1 MADDLV
7 LANDRDIRLVIAH
20 WEDFYEP
27 VVLDGIT
34 WEIERRGVPSKLE
47 FTIVM
52 DDILQFCEGNSVRLY
67 YKGIGI
73 FYGYIF
79 QKKRDKENHIKIVAY
94 DQLRY
99 FKNKDTYVF
108 KNHTASEI
116 IKMLSDD
123 FKLKYKAIEDTKYK
137 ISRIEENKTLFD
149 MVLTALEDTLK
160 EKKEMYVLYDDFGR
174 LVLKNVASM
183 KLDIIMNNDIIEDF
197 DYNSSIDSDTYTQ
210 VKLLKEDENT
220 GQRIST
226 TLKDSIHIRSWGVL
240 QFFDTVDSNMTKAEM
255 DKKAEMLLKLY
266 NKKTKSLSLKNVL
279 GDIRVRAG
287 CLVPVFLDLGDIKLQ
302 NYMLVE
308 KVKHTFENN
317 SHFMD
322 LTLVDGDEFASYSS
336 SSYNSGNDTNKDEK
350 KNGSAQS
357 TTSKE
362 DNDMINKLNKVFK
375 NKLSNTGNIFV
386 KYSNAYKVNAA
397 LVAAISIHETGNGSS
412 SLCKNKNNFFGMKG
426 MSFGSVDE
434 GIKRGISNLSR
445 NYIRIGRKTLE
456 SIRDK
461 YAPLYDSPL
470 NKDWVPGV
478 GKFYKQI
485 TGSAYSSN
493 SAGTGV
499 GSNEEAEKNLKDTT
513 YQVQNNSNDNTSTN
527 NNKVNKVIQEAKNQ
541 LGKPYARGGN
551 GPKSFDCSG
560 LMVWAFKRGAGI
572 NLPRVSADQSKD
584 SRGKLLC
591 NINDVKA
598 GDLVFFAYNQ
608 GKGNVHHVGLCIGN
622 DQFIH
627 SPKTGDVVKI
637 SSLSGRQ
644 NKNHDFARARR
655 FF

>member
-1 MADDLV
+1 MSDDLV

-34 WEIERRGVPSKLE
+34 WEIERRGTPSKLE

-52 DDILQFCEGNSVRLY
+52 DDILEFCEGNSVRLY
-67 YKGIGI
+67 YKGVGI

-99 FKNKDTYVF
+99 FKNKDTYVYSN
-108 KNHTASEI
+108 KTASELV
-116 IKMLSDD
+116 KMLAKD
-123 FKLKYKAIEDTKYK
+123 FKLKYNVIEDTKYK
-137 ISRIEENKTLFD
+137 ISRVEENKTLFD
-149 MVLTALEDTLK
+149 MVLTALDDTLR

-174 LVLKNVASM
+174 ITLKNVASM
-183 KLDIIMNNDIIEDF
+183 KLDTVMNNDVIEDF
-197 DYNSSIDSDTYTQ
+197 DYNSSIDSDTYTKI
-210 VKLLKEDENT
+210 KLVRDNEESGKRDVYIA
-220 GQRIST
+220 Q
-226 TLKDSIHIRSWGVL
+226 DSAHMRSWGIL
-240 QFFDTVDSNMTKAEM
+240 QMFDTVDKNMSEAEIKQKC
-255 DKKAEMLLKLY
+255 DILLKLY
-266 NKKTKSLSLKNVL
+266 NKKTKSLSLKNAL

-287 CLVPVFLDLGDIKLQ
+287 CLVPVFLNLGDIELQ

-336 SSYNSGNDTNKDEK
+336 SSYSSGNTNNKDEK
-350 KNGSAQS
+350 KNGPAQS

-375 NKLSNTGNIFV
+375 NKLSNTGSIFV

-397 LVAAISIHETGNGSS
+397 LMAAISIHETGNGSS

-445 NYIRIGRKTLE
+445 NYIHTGRKTLE

-485 TGSAYSSN
+485 TGSTYSSN
-493 SAGTGV
+493 NAGTGV
-499 GSNEEAEKNLKDTT
+499 GSNEEAEKNLKDVT
-513 YQVQNNSNDNTSTN
+513 YQIQGNNQSSSKNNNSKADKLISVAKSKLGCNYVYGAEGPNT
-527 NNKVNKVIQEAKNQ
+527 
-541 LGKPYARGGN
+541 
-551 GPKSFDCSG
+551 FDCSG
-560 LMVWAFKRGAGI
+560 FTQWCYKQIGI
-572 NLPRVSADQSKD
+572 SIPRTVATQSKAGSAVD
-584 SRGKLLC
+584 LK
-591 NINDVKA
+591 DKTKWKA
-598 GDLVFFAYNQ
+598 GDLLCRVGGGSSN
-608 GKGNVHHVGLCIGN
+608 HVMMYIGN
-622 DQFIH
+622 GQMIH
-627 SPKTGDVVKI
+627 SPQTGDVVKI
-637 SSLSGRQ
+637 QSVDSYRKG
-644 NKNHDFARARR
+644 KAYTHVRR
-655 FF
+655 FI

>member
-27 VVLDGIT
+27 VVLDNIT
-34 WEIERRGVPSKLE
+34 WEIERRGSPSKLE

-99 FKNKDTYVF
+99 FKNKDTYVYSN
-108 KNHTASEI
+108 KTASELV
-116 IKMLSDD
+116 KMLAKD
-123 FKLKYKAIEDTKYK
+123 FNLKYNVIEDTKYK
-137 ISRIEENKTLFD
+137 ISRVEENKTLFD
-149 MVLTALEDTLK
+149 MILTALDDTLR

-174 LVLKNVASM
+174 LTLKNVASM
-183 KLDIIMNNDIIEDF
+183 KLDTVMNNDVIEDF
-197 DYNSSIDSDTYTQ
+197 DYNSSIDSDTYTKI
-210 VKLLKEDENT
+210 KLVRDNEETSKRDVYIA
-220 GQRIST
+220 Q
-226 TLKDSIHIRSWGVL
+226 DSAHMRSWGIL
-240 QFFDTVDSNMTKAEM
+240 QMFETVDKNMSEAEIKQKC
-255 DKKAEMLLKLY
+255 DILLKLY

-287 CLVPVFLDLGDIKLQ
+287 CLVPVFLDLGDIELQ

-336 SSYNSGNDTNKDEK
+336 SSYSSGNTNNKDEK
-350 KNGSAQS
+350 KNGPAQS

-375 NKLSNTGNIFV
+375 NKLSNTGSIFV

-397 LVAAISIHETGNGSS
+397 LMAAISIHETGNGSS

-445 NYIRIGRKTLE
+445 NYIHTGRKTLE

-485 TGSAYSSN
+485 TGNAYSSN

-513 YQVQNNSNDNTSTN
+513 YQVQNNNNANTSTN
-527 NNKVNKVIQEAKNQ
+527 NNSKADKLISVAKSK
-541 LGKPYARGGN
+541 LGCNYVYGAT
-551 GPKSFDCSG
+551 GPNTFDCSG
-560 LMVWAFKRGAGI
+560 FTQWCYKQIGI
-572 NLPRVSADQSKD
+572 KIPRTASAQSKA
-584 SRGKLLC
+584 GKAVDLK
-591 NINDVKA
+591 DRSKWKA
-598 GDLVFFAYNQ
+598 GDLLCRIGGGSSN
-608 GKGNVHHVGLCIGN
+608 HVVMYIGN
-622 DQFIH
+622 NQIIH
-627 SPKTGDVVKI
+627 SPQTGDVVKI
-637 SSLSGRQ
+637 ESVNSYRKG
-644 NKNHDFARARR
+644 KAYTHVRR
-655 FF
+655 FI

>member
-1 MADDLV
+1 MVDELV
-7 LANDRDIRLVIAH
+7 LANDRDVRLVIAH

-27 VVLDGIT
+27 AVIDGIT
-34 WEIERRGVPSKLE
+34 WEIERRGTPSKLE

-52 DDILQFCEGNSVRLY
+52 DDILEFCEGNSVRLY

-99 FKNKDTYVF
+99 FKNKDTYVYSN
-108 KNHTASEI
+108 KTASELV
-116 IKMLSDD
+116 KMLAKD
-123 FKLKYKAIEDTKYK
+123 FNLKYNVIEDTKYK
-137 ISRIEENKTLFD
+137 ISRVEENKTLFD
-149 MVLTALEDTLK
+149 MVLTALDDTLR

-174 LVLKNVASM
+174 ITLKNVASM
-183 KLDIIMNNDIIEDF
+183 KLDTVMNNDVIEDF
-197 DYNSSIDSDTYTQ
+197 DYNSSIDSDTYTKI
-210 VKLLKEDENT
+210 KLVRDNEET
-220 GQRIST
+220 GKRDVYIAQDST
-226 TLKDSIHIRSWGVL
+226 HMRSWGIL
-240 QFFDTVDSNMTKAEM
+240 QMFDTVDKNMSEAEIKQKC
-255 DKKAEMLLKLY
+255 DILLKLY

-287 CLVPVFLDLGDIKLQ
+287 CLVPVFLNLGDIKLQ

-336 SSYNSGNDTNKDEK
+336 SSYSSGNSNNKDEK
-350 KNGSAQS
+350 KNGPAQS
-357 TTSKE
+357 TTNKE
-362 DNDMINKLNKVFK
+362 DSDMINKLNKVFK
-375 NKLSNTGNIFV
+375 GKLSNTGSIFV

-397 LVAAISIHETGNGSS
+397 LMAAISIHETGNGSS

-426 MSFGSVDE
+426 MSFSSVDE

-445 NYIRIGRKTLE
+445 NYIHTGRKTLE

-499 GSNEEAEKNLKDTT
+499 GSNEEAEKNLKDIT
-513 YQVQNNSNDNTSTN
+513 YQVQGNNQNSNANNSKADKLISIAKSKLGCKYVWGAEGPNT
-527 NNKVNKVIQEAKNQ
+527 
-541 LGKPYARGGN
+541 
-551 GPKSFDCSG
+551 FDCSG
-560 LMVWAFKRGAGI
+560 FTQWCYKQVGI
-572 NLPRVSADQSKD
+572 KIPRTVATQSKA
-584 SRGKLLC
+584 GKAVDLK
-591 NINDVKA
+591 DRSKWKA
-598 GDLVFFAYNQ
+598 GDLLCRV
-608 GKGNVHHVGLCIGN
+608 GGGNSNHVMMYIGN
-622 DQFIH
+622 GKMIH
-627 SPKTGDVVKI
+627 SPQTGDVVKI
-637 SSLSGRQ
+637 QSVDSYRKG
-644 NKNHDFARARR
+644 KAYTHVRR
-655 FF
+655 FI

>member
-1 MADDLV
+1 MSDDLV

-27 VVLDGIT
+27 AVIDGIT
-34 WEIERRGVPSKLE
+34 WEIERRGSPSKLE
-47 FTIVM
+47 FTIAM
-52 DDILQFCEGNSVRLY
+52 DDILEFCEGNSVRIY

-99 FKNKDTYVF
+99 FKNKDTYVYSN
-108 KNHTASEI
+108 KTASELV
-116 IKMLSDD
+116 KMLAKD
-123 FKLKYKAIEDTKYK
+123 FNLKYNVIEDTKYK
-137 ISRIEENKTLFD
+137 ISRVEENKTLFD
-149 MVLTALEDTLK
+149 MVLTALDDTLR

-174 LVLKNVASM
+174 ITLKNVASM
-183 KLDIIMNNDIIEDF
+183 KLDTVMNNDVIEDF
-197 DYNSSIDSDTYTQ
+197 DYNSSIDSDTYTKI
-210 VKLLKEDENT
+210 KLVRDNEET
-220 GQRIST
+220 GKRDVYIAQDST
-226 TLKDSIHIRSWGVL
+226 HMRSWGIL
-240 QFFDTVDSNMTKAEM
+240 QMFDTVDKNMSEAEIKQKC
-255 DKKAEMLLKLY
+255 DILLKLY

-287 CLVPVFLDLGDIKLQ
+287 CLVPVFLNLGDIKLQ

-336 SSYNSGNDTNKDEK
+336 SSYSSGNSNNKDEK
-350 KNGSAQS
+350 KNGPAQS
-357 TTSKE
+357 TTNKE
-362 DNDMINKLNKVFK
+362 DSDMINKLNKVFK
-375 NKLSNTGNIFV
+375 GKLSNTGSIFV

-397 LVAAISIHETGNGSS
+397 LMAAISIHETGNGSS

-426 MSFGSVDE
+426 MSFSSVDE

-445 NYIRIGRKTLE
+445 NYIHTGRKTLE

-499 GSNEEAEKNLKDTT
+499 GSNEEAEKNLKDIT
-513 YQVQNNSNDNTSTN
+513 YQVQGNNQNSNANNSKADKLISIAKSKLGCKYVWGAEGPNT
-527 NNKVNKVIQEAKNQ
+527 
-541 LGKPYARGGN
+541 
-551 GPKSFDCSG
+551 FDCSG
-560 LMVWAFKRGAGI
+560 FTQWCYKQVGI
-572 NLPRVSADQSKD
+572 KIPRTVATQSKA
-584 SRGKLLC
+584 GKAVDLK
-591 NINDVKA
+591 DRSKWKA
-598 GDLVFFAYNQ
+598 GDLLCRVGGGSSN
-608 GKGNVHHVGLCIGN
+608 HVMMYIGN
-622 DQFIH
+622 GQMIH
-627 SPKTGDVVKI
+627 SPQTGDVVKI
-637 SSLSGRQ
+637 QSVDSYRKG
-644 NKNHDFARARR
+644 KAYTHVRR
-655 FF
+655 FI

>member
-1 MADDLV
+1 MSDDLV

-27 VVLDGIT
+27 AVIDGIT
-34 WEIERRGVPSKLE
+34 WEIERRGAPSKLE

-52 DDILQFCEGNSVRLY
+52 DDILEFCEGNSVRLY
-67 YKGIGI
+67 YKGVGI

-99 FKNKDTYVF
+99 FKNKDTYVYSN
-108 KNHTASEI
+108 KTASELV
-116 IKMLSDD
+116 KMLAKD
-123 FKLKYKAIEDTKYK
+123 FNLKYNVIEDTKYK
-137 ISRIEENKTLFD
+137 ISRVEENKTLFD
-149 MVLTALEDTLK
+149 MILTALDDTLR

-174 LVLKNVASM
+174 LTLKNVASM
-183 KLDIIMNNDIIEDF
+183 KLDTVMNNDVIEDF
-197 DYNSSIDSDTYTQ
+197 DYNSSIDSDTYTKI
-210 VKLLKEDENT
+210 KLVRDNEET
-220 GQRIST
+220 GKRDVYIAQDST
-226 TLKDSIHIRSWGVL
+226 HMRSWGIL
-240 QFFDTVDSNMTKAEM
+240 QMFDTVDKNMSEAEIKQKC
-255 DKKAEMLLKLY
+255 DILLKLY

-287 CLVPVFLDLGDIKLQ
+287 CLVPVFLNLGDIKLQ

-336 SSYNSGNDTNKDEK
+336 SSYSSGNSNNKDEK
-350 KNGSAQS
+350 KNGPAQS
-357 TTSKE
+357 TTNKE
-362 DNDMINKLNKVFK
+362 DSDMINKLNKVFK
-375 NKLSNTGNIFV
+375 GKLSNTGSIFV

-397 LVAAISIHETGNGSS
+397 LMAAISIHETGNGSS

-426 MSFGSVDE
+426 MSFSSVDE

-445 NYIRIGRKTLE
+445 NYIHTGRKTLE

-499 GSNEEAEKNLKDTT
+499 GSNEEAEKNLKDIT
-513 YQVQNNSNDNTSTN
+513 YQVQGNNQNSNANNSKADKLISIAKSKLGCKYVWGAEGPNT
-527 NNKVNKVIQEAKNQ
+527 
-541 LGKPYARGGN
+541 
-551 GPKSFDCSG
+551 FDCSG
-560 LMVWAFKRGAGI
+560 FTQWCYKQVGI
-572 NLPRVSADQSKD
+572 KIPRTVATQSKA
-584 SRGKLLC
+584 GKAVDLK
-591 NINDVKA
+591 DRSKWKA
-598 GDLVFFAYNQ
+598 GDLLCRV
-608 GKGNVHHVGLCIGN
+608 GGGNSNHVMMYIGN
-622 DQFIH
+622 GKMIH
-627 SPKTGDVVKI
+627 SPQTGDVVKI
-637 SSLSGRQ
+637 QSVDSYRKG
-644 NKNHDFARARR
+644 KAYTHVRR
-655 FF
+655 FI

>member
-1 MADDLV
+1 MVDELV
-7 LANDRDIRLVIAH
+7 LANDRDVRLVIAH

-27 VVLDGIT
+27 AVIDGIT
-34 WEIERRGVPSKLE
+34 WEIERRGTPSKLE

-52 DDILQFCEGNSVRLY
+52 DDILEFCEGNSVRLY

-99 FKNKDTYVF
+99 FKNKDTYVYSN
-108 KNHTASEI
+108 KTASELV
-116 IKMLSDD
+116 KMLAKD
-123 FKLKYKAIEDTKYK
+123 FNLKYNVIEDTKYK

-149 MVLTALEDTLK
+149 MILTALDDTLR

-174 LVLKNVASM
+174 ITLKNVASM
-183 KLDIIMNNDIIEDF
+183 KLDTVMNNDVIEDF
-197 DYNSSIDSDTYTQ
+197 DYNSSIDSDTYTKI
-210 VKLLKEDENT
+210 KLVRDNEET
-220 GQRIST
+220 GKRDVYIAQDST
-226 TLKDSIHIRSWGVL
+226 HMRSWGIL
-240 QFFDTVDSNMTKAEM
+240 QMFDTVDKNMSEAEIKQKC
-255 DKKAEMLLKLY
+255 DILLKLY

-287 CLVPVFLDLGDIKLQ
+287 CLVPVFLNLGDIKLQ

-336 SSYNSGNDTNKDEK
+336 SSYSSGNSNNKDEK
-350 KNGSAQS
+350 KNGPAQS
-357 TTSKE
+357 TTNKE
-362 DNDMINKLNKVFK
+362 DSDMINKLNKVFK
-375 NKLSNTGNIFV
+375 GKLSNTGSIFV

-397 LVAAISIHETGNGSS
+397 LMAAISIHETGNGSS

-426 MSFGSVDE
+426 MSFSSVDE

-445 NYIRIGRKTLE
+445 NYIHTGRKTLE

-499 GSNEEAEKNLKDTT
+499 GSNEEAEKNLKDIT
-513 YQVQNNSNDNTSTN
+513 YQVQGNNQNSNANNSKADKLISIAKSKLGCKYVWGAEGPNT
-527 NNKVNKVIQEAKNQ
+527 
-541 LGKPYARGGN
+541 
-551 GPKSFDCSG
+551 FDCSG
-560 LMVWAFKRGAGI
+560 FTQWCYKQVGI
-572 NLPRVSADQSKD
+572 KIPRTVATQSKA
-584 SRGKLLC
+584 GKAVDLK
-591 NINDVKA
+591 DRSKWKA
-598 GDLVFFAYNQ
+598 GDLLCRV
-608 GKGNVHHVGLCIGN
+608 GGGNSNHVMMYIGN
-622 DQFIH
+622 GKMIH
-627 SPKTGDVVKI
+627 SPQTGDVVKI
-637 SSLSGRQ
+637 QSVDSYRKG
-644 NKNHDFARARR
+644 KAYTHVRR
-655 FF
+655 FI

>member
-1 MADDLV
+1 MSDDLV

-34 WEIERRGVPSKLE
+34 WEIERRGTPSKLE

-52 DDILQFCEGNSVRLY
+52 DDILEFCEGNSVRLY
-67 YKGIGI
+67 YKGVGI

-99 FKNKDTYVF
+99 FKNKDTYVYSN
-108 KNHTASEI
+108 KTASELV
-116 IKMLSDD
+116 KMLAKD
-123 FKLKYKAIEDTKYK
+123 FKLKYNVIEDTKYK
-137 ISRIEENKTLFD
+137 ISRVEENKTLFD
-149 MVLTALEDTLK
+149 MVLTALDDTLR

-174 LVLKNVASM
+174 ITLKNVASM
-183 KLDIIMNNDIIEDF
+183 KLDTVMNNDVIEDF
-197 DYNSSIDSDTYTQ
+197 DYNSSIDSDTYTKI
-210 VKLLKEDENT
+210 KLVRDNEET
-220 GQRIST
+220 GKRDVYIAQDST
-226 TLKDSIHIRSWGVL
+226 HMRSWGIL
-240 QFFDTVDSNMTKAEM
+240 QMFDTVDKNMSEAEIKQKC
-255 DKKAEMLLKLY
+255 DILLKLY
-266 NKKTKSLSLKNVL
+266 NKKTKSLSLKNAL

-287 CLVPVFLDLGDIKLQ
+287 CLVPVFLNLGDIELQ

-336 SSYNSGNDTNKDEK
+336 SSYSSGNTNNKDEK
-350 KNGSAQS
+350 KNGTAQS

-397 LVAAISIHETGNGSS
+397 LMAAISIHETGNGSS

-445 NYIRIGRKTLE
+445 NYIHTGRKTLE

-485 TGSAYSSN
+485 TGSTYSSN
-493 SAGTGV
+493 NAGTGV
-499 GSNEEAEKNLKDTT
+499 GSNEEAEKNLKDVT
-513 YQVQNNSNDNTSTN
+513 YQIQGNNQSSSTN
-527 NNKVNKVIQEAKNQ
+527 NSSKTDKLINLAKSK
-541 LGKPYARGGN
+541 LGCKYVYGAT
-551 GPKSFDCSG
+551 GPNTFDCSG
-560 LMVWAFKRGAGI
+560 FTQWCYKQIGI
-572 NLPRVSADQSKD
+572 KIPRTVATQSKAGSAVD
-584 SRGKLLC
+584 LKDRSKW
-591 NINDVKA
+591 KA
-598 GDLVFFAYNQ
+598 GDLLCRVGGGSSN
-608 GKGNVHHVGLCIGN
+608 HVMMYIGN
-622 DQFIH
+622 GQMIH
-627 SPKTGDVVKI
+627 SPQTGDVVKI
-637 SSLSGRQ
+637 QSVDSYRKG
-644 NKNHDFARARR
+644 KAYTHVRR
-655 FF
+655 FI

>member
-1 MADDLV
+1 MDDELV
-7 LANDRDIRLVIAH
+7 LANDRDVRLVIAH

-27 VVLDGIT
+27 AVLDNIT
-34 WEIERRGVPSKLE
+34 WEIERRGSPSKLE

-52 DDILQFCEGNSVRLY
+52 DDILEFCEGNSVRLY

-99 FKNKDTYVF
+99 FKNKDTYVY
-108 KNHTASEI
+108 NNQTASELV
-116 IKMLSDD
+116 KMLAKD
-123 FKLKYKAIEDTKYK
+123 FNLKYNVIEDTKYK

-149 MVLTALEDTLK
+149 MILTALDDTLR

-174 LVLKNVASM
+174 ITLKNVASM
-183 KLDIIMNNDIIEDF
+183 KLDTVMNNDVIEDF
-197 DYNSSIDSDTYTQ
+197 DYNSSIDSDTYTKI
-210 VKLLKEDENT
+210 KLVRDNEET
-220 GQRIST
+220 GKRDVYIAQDST
-226 TLKDSIHIRSWGVL
+226 HMRSWGIL
-240 QFFDTVDSNMTKAEM
+240 QMFDTVDKNMSEAEIKQKC
-255 DKKAEMLLKLY
+255 DILLKLY
-266 NKKTKSLSLKNVL
+266 NKKTKSLSLKNAL

-287 CLVPVFLDLGDIKLQ
+287 CLVPVFLDLGDIELQ

-336 SSYNSGNDTNKDEK
+336 SSYSSGNTNNKDEK
-350 KNGSAQS
+350 KNGPAQS

-397 LVAAISIHETGNGSS
+397 LMAAISIHETGNGSS

-426 MSFGSVDE
+426 MSFSSVDE

-445 NYIRIGRKTLE
+445 NYIHTGRKTLE

-470 NKDWVPGV
+470 NKDWVAGV

-485 TGSAYSSN
+485 TGNAYSSN

-499 GSNEEAEKNLKDTT
+499 GSNEEAEKNLKDVT
-513 YQVQNNSNDNTSTN
+513 YQIQGNNQSSSTN
-527 NNKVNKVIQEAKNQ
+527 NSSKTDKLINLAKNK
-541 LGKPYARGGN
+541 LGCKYVYGAT
-551 GPKSFDCSG
+551 GPNNFDCSG
-560 LMVWAFKRGAGI
+560 FTQWCYKQIGI
-572 NLPRVSADQSKD
+572 SIPRTVATQSKAGSAVD
-584 SRGKLLC
+584 LKDRSKW
-591 NINDVKA
+591 KA
-598 GDLVFFAYNQ
+598 GDLLCRVGGGSSN
-608 GKGNVHHVGLCIGN
+608 HVMMYIGN
-622 DQFIH
+622 GQMIH
-627 SPKTGDVVKI
+627 SPQTGDVVKI
-637 SSLSGRQ
+637 QSVDSYRKG
-644 NKNHDFARARR
+644 KAYTHVRR
-655 FF
+655 FI

>member
-7 LANDRDIRLVIAH
+7 LANDKDIRLVIAH

-34 WEIERRGVPSKLE
+34 WEIERRGAPSKLE

-149 MVLTALEDTLK
+149 MVLTALDDTLK
-160 EKKEMYVLYDDFGR
+160 EKKEMYILYDDFGR

-220 GQRIST
+220 SQRIST
-226 TLKDSIHIRSWGVL
+226 TVKDSVHIRSWGVL

-336 SSYNSGNDTNKDEK
+336 SYNSGNDTNKDEK
-350 KNGSAQS
+350 KNGAAQS

-397 LVAAISIHETGNGSS
+397 LMAAISIHETGNGSS

-527 NNKVNKVIQEAKNQ
+527 NNSKVNKVIQEAKNQ

>member
-1 MADDLV
+1 MVDELV
-7 LANDRDIRLVIAH
+7 LANDRDVRLVIAH

-27 VVLDGIT
+27 AVIDGIT
-34 WEIERRGVPSKLE
+34 WEIERRGTPSKLE

-52 DDILQFCEGNSVRLY
+52 DDILEFCEGNSVRLY

-99 FKNKDTYVF
+99 FKNKDTYVYSN
-108 KNHTASEI
+108 KTASELVKI
-116 IKMLSDD
+116 LAKD
-123 FKLKYKAIEDTKYK
+123 FNLKYNVIEDTKYK
-137 ISRIEENKTLFD
+137 ISRVEENKTLFD
-149 MVLTALEDTLK
+149 MILTALDDTLR
-160 EKKEMYVLYDDFGR
+160 EKKEMYTLYDDFGR
-174 LVLKNVASM
+174 ITLKNVASM
-183 KLDIIMNNDIIEDF
+183 KLDTVMNNDVIEDF
-197 DYNSSIDSDTYTQ
+197 DYNSSIDSDTYTKI
-210 VKLLKEDENT
+210 KLVRDNEESGKRDVYIA
-220 GQRIST
+220 Q
-226 TLKDSIHIRSWGVL
+226 DSAHMRSWGIL
-240 QFFDTVDSNMTKAEM
+240 QMFDTVDKNMSEAEIKQKC
-255 DKKAEMLLKLY
+255 DILLKLY
-266 NKKTKSLSLKNVL
+266 NKKTKSLSLKNAL

-287 CLVPVFLDLGDIKLQ
+287 CLIPVFLDLGDIELQ

-336 SSYNSGNDTNKDEK
+336 SSYSSGNTNNKDEK
-350 KNGSAQS
+350 KNGPAQS

-375 NKLSNTGNIFV
+375 NKLSNTGSIFV

-397 LVAAISIHETGNGSS
+397 LMAAISIHETGNGSS

-445 NYIRIGRKTLE
+445 NYIHTGRKTLE

-485 TGSAYSSN
+485 TGNAYSSN

-513 YQVQNNSNDNTSTN
+513 YQVQNNNNANTSTN
-527 NNKVNKVIQEAKNQ
+527 NSSKTDKLINLAKSK
-541 LGKPYARGGN
+541 LGCKYVYGAT
-551 GPKSFDCSG
+551 GPNTFDCSG
-560 LMVWAFKRGAGI
+560 FTQWCYKQIGI
-572 NLPRVSADQSKD
+572 KIPRTASAQSKA
-584 SRGKLLC
+584 GKAVDLKDRSKWKVGDLLC
-591 NINDVKA
+591 RVGGGSSN
-598 GDLVFFAYNQ
+598 
-608 GKGNVHHVGLCIGN
+608 HVVMYIGN
-622 DQFIH
+622 NQIIH
-627 SPKTGDVVKI
+627 SPQTGDVVKI
-637 SSLSGRQ
+637 QSVDSYRKG
-644 NKNHDFARARR
+644 KAYTHVRR
-655 FF
+655 FI

>member
-1 MADDLV
+1 M
-7 LANDRDIRLVIAH
+7 LANDRDVRLVIAH

-27 VVLDGIT
+27 VVLDNIT
-34 WEIERRGVPSKLE
+34 WEIERRGSPSKLE

-108 KNHTASEI
+108 KNYTASEI
-116 IKMLSDD
+116 IKMLADD
-123 FKLKYKAIEDTKYK
+123 FKLKCKFIEDTKYK

-149 MVLTALEDTLK
+149 MILTALDDTLR
-160 EKKEMYVLYDDFGR
+160 EKKEMYILYDDFGR

-183 KLDIIMNNDIIEDF
+183 KLDVVMDNDVIEDF

-220 GQRIST
+220 SQRIST
-226 TLKDSIHIRSWGVL
+226 TVKDSIHIRSWGVL
-240 QFFDTVDSNMTKAEM
+240 QLFDTVDSNMTKAEM

-266 NKKTKSLSLKNVL
+266 NRKTKTLSLKNVL

-287 CLVPVFLDLGDIKLQ
+287 CLLFIMLDLGDIKLQ
-302 NYMLVE
+302 NYMIVE

-336 SSYNSGNDTNKDEK
+336 SSYSSGNANNKDEK
-350 KNGSAQS
+350 RNGPAQS

-375 NKLSNTGNIFV
+375 GKLSNTGSIFV
-386 KYSNAYKVNAA
+386 KYSNAYKVNVV
-397 LVAAISIHETGNGSS
+397 LMAAISIHETGNGSS

-426 MSFGSVDE
+426 MSFSSVDE
-434 GIKRGISNLSR
+434 GIKKGISNLSR
-445 NYIRIGRKTLE
+445 NYIHTGRKTLE
-456 SIRDK
+456 RIRDK

-485 TGSAYSSN
+485 TGSTYSSN
-493 SAGTGV
+493 NAGTGV

-513 YQVQNNSNDNTSTN
+513 YQVQNNNNANTSTDN
-527 NNKVNKVIQEAKNQ
+527 SSKADKLISVAKSK
-541 LGKPYARGGN
+541 LGCKYARGAE
-551 GPKSFDCSG
+551 GPNTFDCSG
-560 LMVWAFKRGAGI
+560 FTQWCYKQIGI
-572 NLPRVSADQSKD
+572 KIPRTVATQSKAGSAVD
-584 SRGKLLC
+584 LKDRSKW
-591 NINDVKA
+591 KA
-598 GDLVFFAYNQ
+598 GDLLCRVGGGSSN
-608 GKGNVHHVGLCIGN
+608 HVMMYIGN
-622 DQFIH
+622 GQMIH
-627 SPKTGDVVKI
+627 SPQTGDVVKI
-637 SSLSGRQ
+637 QSVDSYRKG
-644 NKNHDFARARR
+644 KAYTHVRR
-655 FF
+655 FI

>member
-1 MADDLV
+1 MSDELV
-7 LANDRDIRLVIAH
+7 LANDRDVRLVIAH

-34 WEIERRGVPSKLE
+34 WEIERRGTPSKLE

-67 YKGIGI
+67 YKGVGI

-99 FKNKDTYVF
+99 FKNKDTYVYSN
-108 KNHTASEI
+108 KTASELV
-116 IKMLSDD
+116 KMLAKD
-123 FKLKYKAIEDTKYK
+123 FNLKYNVIEDTKYK

-149 MVLTALEDTLK
+149 MILTALDDTLR

-174 LVLKNVASM
+174 ITLKNVASM
-183 KLDIIMNNDIIEDF
+183 KLDTVMNNDVIEDF
-197 DYNSSIDSDTYTQ
+197 DYNSSIDSDTYTKI
-210 VKLLKEDENT
+210 KLVRDNEESGKRDVYIA
-220 GQRIST
+220 Q
-226 TLKDSIHIRSWGVL
+226 DSAHMRSWGIL
-240 QFFDTVDSNMTKAEM
+240 QMFDTVDKNMSEAEIKQKC
-255 DKKAEMLLKLY
+255 DILLKLY

-287 CLVPVFLDLGDIKLQ
+287 CLVPVFLNLGDIELQ

-336 SSYNSGNDTNKDEK
+336 SSYSSGNTNNKDEK
-350 KNGSAQS
+350 KNGLAQS

-375 NKLSNTGNIFV
+375 NKLSNTGSIFV

-397 LVAAISIHETGNGSS
+397 LMAAISIHETGNGSS
-412 SLCKNKNNFFGMKG
+412 PLCKNKNNFFGMKG

-434 GIKRGISNLSR
+434 GIKKGISNLSR
-445 NYIRIGRKTLE
+445 NYIHIGRKTLE
-456 SIRDK
+456 RIRDK

-485 TGSAYSSN
+485 TGSTYSSN
-493 SAGTGV
+493 NADTGV

-513 YQVQNNSNDNTSTN
+513 YQVQNNNNANTSTN
-527 NNKVNKVIQEAKNQ
+527 NSSKADKLISVAKSK
-541 LGKPYARGGN
+541 LGCKYARGAD
-551 GPKSFDCSG
+551 GPNTFDCSG
-560 LMVWAFKRGAGI
+560 FTQWCYKQIGI
-572 NLPRVSADQSKD
+572 KIPRTVATQSKAGSAVD
-584 SRGKLLC
+584 LKDRSKW
-591 NINDVKA
+591 KA
-598 GDLVFFAYNQ
+598 GDLLCRVGGGSSN
-608 GKGNVHHVGLCIGN
+608 HVMMYIGN
-622 DQFIH
+622 GQMIH
-627 SPKTGDVVKI
+627 SPQTGDVVKI
-637 SSLSGRQ
+637 QSVDSYRKG
-644 NKNHDFARARR
+644 KAYTHVRR
-655 FF
+655 FI

>member
-1 MADDLV
+1 M

-34 WEIERRGVPSKLE
+34 WEIERRGTPSKLE

-52 DDILQFCEGNSVRLY
+52 DDILEFCEGNSVRLY
-67 YKGIGI
+67 YKGVGI

-99 FKNKDTYVF
+99 FKNKDTYVY
-108 KNHTASEI
+108 NNQTASELV
-116 IKMLSDD
+116 KMLAKD
-123 FKLKYKAIEDTKYK
+123 FNLKYNVIEDTKYK

-149 MVLTALEDTLK
+149 MILTALDDTLR
-160 EKKEMYVLYDDFGR
+160 EKKEMYTLYDDFGR
-174 LVLKNVASM
+174 ITLKNVASM
-183 KLDIIMNNDIIEDF
+183 KLDTVMNNDVIEDF
-197 DYNSSIDSDTYTQ
+197 DYNSSIDSDTYTKI
-210 VKLLKEDENT
+210 KLVRDNEET
-220 GQRIST
+220 GKRDVYIAQDST
-226 TLKDSIHIRSWGVL
+226 HMRSWGIL
-240 QFFDTVDSNMTKAEM
+240 QMFDTVDKNMSEAEIKQKC
-255 DKKAEMLLKLY
+255 DILLKLY
-266 NKKTKSLSLKNVL
+266 NKKTKSLSLKNAL

-287 CLVPVFLDLGDIKLQ
+287 CLIPVFLDLGDIELQ

-336 SSYNSGNDTNKDEK
+336 SSYSSGNTNNKDEK
-350 KNGSAQS
+350 KNGPVQS

-375 NKLSNTGNIFV
+375 GKLSNTGSIFV

-397 LVAAISIHETGNGSS
+397 LMAAISIHETGNGSS

-426 MSFGSVDE
+426 MSFSSVDE

-445 NYIRIGRKTLE
+445 NYIHIGRKTLE
-456 SIRDK
+456 RIRDK

-485 TGSAYSSN
+485 TGSTYTSN
-493 SAGTGV
+493 NAGTGV

-513 YQVQNNSNDNTSTN
+513 YQVQNNNNANTSTSN
-527 NNKVNKVIQEAKNQ
+527 SSKTDKLISVAKSK
-541 LGKPYARGGN
+541 LGCPYARGAE
-551 GPKSFDCSG
+551 GPNTFDCSG
-560 LMVWAFKRGAGI
+560 FTQWCYKQIGI
-572 NLPRVSADQSKD
+572 SIPRTVATQSKAGSAVD
-584 SRGKLLC
+584 LK
-591 NINDVKA
+591 DKTKWKA
-598 GDLVFFAYNQ
+598 GDLLCRVGGGSSN
-608 GKGNVHHVGLCIGN
+608 HVMMYIGN
-622 DQFIH
+622 GQMIH
-627 SPKTGDVVKI
+627 SPQTGDVVKI
-637 SSLSGRQ
+637 ESVNSYRKG
-644 NKNHDFARARR
+644 KAYTHVRR
-655 FF
+655 FI

>member
-1 MADDLV
+1 MSNELV
-7 LANDRDIRLVIAH
+7 LANDRDVRLVIAH

-34 WEIERRGVPSKLE
+34 WEIERRGTPSKLE

-67 YKGIGI
+67 YKGTGV

-99 FKNKDTYVF
+99 FKNKDTYVYSN
-108 KNHTASEI
+108 KTASELV
-116 IKMLSDD
+116 KMLAKD
-123 FKLKYKAIEDTKYK
+123 FNLKYNVIEDTKYK
-137 ISRIEENKTLFD
+137 ISRVEENKTLFD
-149 MVLTALEDTLK
+149 MILTALDDTLR
-160 EKKEMYVLYDDFGR
+160 EKKEMYTLYDDFGR
-174 LVLKNVASM
+174 ITLKNVASM
-183 KLDIIMNNDIIEDF
+183 KLDTVMNNDVIEDF
-197 DYNSSIDSDTYTQ
+197 DYNSSIDSDTYTKI
-210 VKLLKEDENT
+210 KLVRDNEESGKRDVYIA
-220 GQRIST
+220 Q
-226 TLKDSIHIRSWGVL
+226 DSAHMRSWGIL
-240 QFFDTVDSNMTKAEM
+240 QMFETVDKNMSEAEIKQKC
-255 DKKAEMLLKLY
+255 DILLKLY
-266 NKKTKSLSLKNVL
+266 NKKTKSLSLKNAL

-287 CLVPVFLDLGDIKLQ
+287 CLIPVFLDLGDIELQ

-336 SSYNSGNDTNKDEK
+336 SSYSSGNTNNKDEK
-350 KNGSAQS
+350 KNGPAQS

-397 LVAAISIHETGNGSS
+397 LMAAISIHETGNGSS

-426 MSFGSVDE
+426 MSFSSVDE
-434 GIKRGISNLSR
+434 GIKKGISNLSR
-445 NYIRIGRKTLE
+445 NYIHTGRKTLD

-485 TGSAYSSN
+485 TGNAYSSN

-513 YQVQNNSNDNTSTN
+513 YQVQNNNNANTSTN
-527 NNKVNKVIQEAKNQ
+527 NSSKTDKLINLAKSK
-541 LGKPYARGGN
+541 LGCKYVYGAT
-551 GPKSFDCSG
+551 GPNTFDCSG
-560 LMVWAFKRGAGI
+560 FTQWCYKQIGI
-572 NLPRVSADQSKD
+572 KIPRTASAQSKA
-584 SRGKLLC
+584 GKAVDLK
-591 NINDVKA
+591 DRSKWKA
-598 GDLVFFAYNQ
+598 GDLLCRIGGGSSN
-608 GKGNVHHVGLCIGN
+608 HVVMYIGN
-622 DQFIH
+622 NQIIH
-627 SPKTGDVVKI
+627 SPQTGDVVKI
-637 SSLSGRQ
+637 ESVNSYRKG
-644 NKNHDFARARR
+644 KAYTHVRR
-655 FF
+655 FI

>member
-1 MADDLV
+1 MSDELV
-7 LANDRDIRLVIAH
+7 LANDRDVRLVIAH

-34 WEIERRGVPSKLE
+34 WEIERRGTPSKLE

-52 DDILQFCEGNSVRLY
+52 DDILEFCEGNSVRLY
-67 YKGIGI
+67 FKGIGI

-99 FKNKDTYVF
+99 FKNKDTYVYSN
-108 KNHTASEI
+108 KTASELV
-116 IKMLSDD
+116 KMLAKD
-123 FKLKYKAIEDTKYK
+123 FNLKYNVIEDTKYK
-137 ISRIEENKTLFD
+137 ISRVEENKTLFD
-149 MVLTALEDTLK
+149 MVLTALDDTLR

-174 LVLKNVASM
+174 ITLKNVASM
-183 KLDIIMNNDIIEDF
+183 KLDTVMNNDVIEDF
-197 DYNSSIDSDTYTQ
+197 DYNSSIDSDTYTKI
-210 VKLLKEDENT
+210 KLVRDNEET
-220 GQRIST
+220 GKRDVYIAQDST
-226 TLKDSIHIRSWGVL
+226 HMRSWGIL
-240 QFFDTVDSNMTKAEM
+240 QMFDTVDKNMSEAEIKQKC
-255 DKKAEMLLKLY
+255 DILLKLY

-287 CLVPVFLDLGDIKLQ
+287 CLVPVFLDLGDIELQ

-336 SSYNSGNDTNKDEK
+336 SSYSSGNTNNKNEK
-350 KNGSAQS
+350 QNGPAQS

-397 LVAAISIHETGNGSS
+397 LMAAISIHETGNGSS

-426 MSFGSVDE
+426 MSFSSVDE
-434 GIKRGISNLSR
+434 GIKKGISNLSR
-445 NYIRIGRKTLE
+445 NYIYTGRKTLE

-470 NKDWVPGV
+470 NKDWVSGV

-485 TGSAYSSN
+485 TGSTYSSN
-493 SAGTGV
+493 NAGTGV
-499 GSNEEAEKNLKDTT
+499 GSNEEAEKNLKDVT
-513 YQVQNNSNDNTSTN
+513 YQIQGNNQSSSTN
-527 NNKVNKVIQEAKNQ
+527 NNSKADKLISVAKSK
-541 LGKPYARGGN
+541 LGCNYVYGAE
-551 GPKSFDCSG
+551 GPNTFDCSG
-560 LMVWAFKRGAGI
+560 FTQWCYKQIGI
-572 NLPRVSADQSKD
+572 SIPRTVATQSKA
-584 SRGKLLC
+584 GKAVDLK
-591 NINDVKA
+591 DKTKWKA
-598 GDLVFFAYNQ
+598 GDLLCRVGGGSSN
-608 GKGNVHHVGLCIGN
+608 HVMMYIGN
-622 DQFIH
+622 GQMIH
-627 SPKTGDVVKI
+627 SPQTGDVVKI
-637 SSLSGRQ
+637 QSVDSYRKG
-644 NKNHDFARARR
+644 KAYTHVRR
-655 FF
+655 FI

>member
-1 MADDLV
+1 MSDDLV

-27 VVLDGIT
+27 AVIDGIT
-34 WEIERRGVPSKLE
+34 WEIERRGSPSKLE
-47 FTIVM
+47 FTIAM
-52 DDILQFCEGNSVRLY
+52 DDILEFCEGNSVRIY

-99 FKNKDTYVF
+99 FKNKDTYVYSN
-108 KNHTASEI
+108 KTASELV
-116 IKMLSDD
+116 KMLAKD
-123 FKLKYKAIEDTKYK
+123 FNLKYNVIEDTKYK
-137 ISRIEENKTLFD
+137 ISRVEENKTLFD
-149 MVLTALEDTLK
+149 MVLTALDDTLR

-174 LVLKNVASM
+174 ITLKNVASM
-183 KLDIIMNNDIIEDF
+183 KLDTVMNNDVIEDF
-197 DYNSSIDSDTYTQ
+197 DYNSSIDSDTYTKI
-210 VKLLKEDENT
+210 KLVRDNEET
-220 GQRIST
+220 GKRDVYIAQDST
-226 TLKDSIHIRSWGVL
+226 HMRSWGIL
-240 QFFDTVDSNMTKAEM
+240 QMFDTVDKNMSEAEIKQKC
-255 DKKAEMLLKLY
+255 DILLKLY

-287 CLVPVFLDLGDIKLQ
+287 CLVPVFLNLGDIKLQ

-336 SSYNSGNDTNKDEK
+336 SSYSSGNSNNKDEK
-350 KNGSAQS
+350 KNGPAQS
-357 TTSKE
+357 TTNKE
-362 DNDMINKLNKVFK
+362 DSDMINKLNKVFK
-375 NKLSNTGNIFV
+375 GKLSNTGSIFV

-397 LVAAISIHETGNGSS
+397 LMAAISIHETGNGSS

-426 MSFGSVDE
+426 MSFSSVDE

-445 NYIRIGRKTLE
+445 NYIHTGRKTLE

-499 GSNEEAEKNLKDTT
+499 GSNEEAEKNLKDIT
-513 YQVQNNSNDNTSTN
+513 YQVQGNNQNSNANNSKADKLISIAKSKLGCKYVWGAEGPNT
-527 NNKVNKVIQEAKNQ
+527 
-541 LGKPYARGGN
+541 
-551 GPKSFDCSG
+551 FDCSG
-560 LMVWAFKRGAGI
+560 FTQWCYKQVGI
-572 NLPRVSADQSKD
+572 KIPRTVATQSKA
-584 SRGKLLC
+584 GKAVDLK
-591 NINDVKA
+591 DRSKWKA
-598 GDLVFFAYNQ
+598 GDLLCRV
-608 GKGNVHHVGLCIGN
+608 GGGNSNHVMMYIGN
-622 DQFIH
+622 GKMIH
-627 SPKTGDVVKI
+627 SPQTGDVVKI
-637 SSLSGRQ
+637 QSVDSYRKG
-644 NKNHDFARARR
+644 KAYTHVRR
-655 FF
+655 FI

>member
-1 MADDLV
+1 MSDELV
-7 LANDRDIRLVIAH
+7 LANDRDVRLVIAH

-34 WEIERRGVPSKLE
+34 WEIERRGTPSKLE

-99 FKNKDTYVF
+99 FKNKDTYVYSN
-108 KNHTASEI
+108 KTASELV
-116 IKMLSDD
+116 KMLAKD
-123 FKLKYKAIEDTKYK
+123 FNLKYNVIEDTKYK
-137 ISRIEENKTLFD
+137 ISRVEENKTLFD
-149 MVLTALEDTLK
+149 MVLTALDDTLRQ
-160 EKKEMYVLYDDFGR
+160 KKEMYVLYDDFGR
-174 LVLKNVASM
+174 LTLKNAASM
-183 KLDIIMNNDIIEDF
+183 KLDTVMNNDVIEDF
-197 DYNSSIDSDTYTQ
+197 DYNSSIDSDTYTKI
-210 VKLLKEDENT
+210 KLVRDNEESGKRDVYIA
-220 GQRIST
+220 QDST
-226 TLKDSIHIRSWGVL
+226 HIRSWGIL
-240 QFFDTVDSNMTKAEM
+240 QMFDTVDDNLSEAEIKQKC
-255 DKKAEMLLKLY
+255 DILLKLY
-266 NKKTKSLSLKNVL
+266 NKKTKSLSLKNAI

-287 CLVPVFLDLGDIKLQ
+287 CLVPVFLNLGDIELQ

-336 SSYNSGNDTNKDEK
+336 SSYSSGNSNNKDEK
-350 KNGSAQS
+350 KNGPAQS
-357 TTSKE
+357 TTNKE
-362 DNDMINKLNKVFK
+362 DSDMINKLNKVFK
-375 NKLSNTGNIFV
+375 GKLSNTGSIFV

-397 LVAAISIHETGNGSS
+397 LMAAISIHETGNGSS

-445 NYIRIGRKTLE
+445 NYIHTGRKTLE

-485 TGSAYSSN
+485 TGSTYSSN
-493 SAGTGV
+493 NAGTGV
-499 GSNEEAEKNLKDTT
+499 GSNEEAEKNLKDVT
-513 YQVQNNSNDNTSTN
+513 YQIQGNNQSSSTN
-527 NNKVNKVIQEAKNQ
+527 NSSKTDKLINLAKSK
-541 LGKPYARGGN
+541 LGCKYVYGAT
-551 GPKSFDCSG
+551 GPNTFDCSG
-560 LMVWAFKRGAGI
+560 FTQWCYKQIGI
-572 NLPRVSADQSKD
+572 KIPRTVATQSKAGSAVD
-584 SRGKLLC
+584 LKDRSKW
-591 NINDVKA
+591 KA
-598 GDLVFFAYNQ
+598 GDLLCRVGGGSSN
-608 GKGNVHHVGLCIGN
+608 HVMMYIGN
-622 DQFIH
+622 GQMIH
-627 SPKTGDVVKI
+627 SPQTGDVVKI
-637 SSLSGRQ
+637 QSVDSYRKG
-644 NKNHDFARARR
+644 KAYTHVRR
-655 FF
+655 FI

>member
-7 LANDRDIRLVIAH
+7 LANDRDVRLVIAH

-27 VVLDGIT
+27 AVIDGIT
-34 WEIERRGVPSKLE
+34 WEIERRGTPSKLE

-99 FKNKDTYVF
+99 FKNKDTYVYSN
-108 KNHTASEI
+108 KTASELV
-116 IKMLSDD
+116 KMLAKD
-123 FKLKYKAIEDTKYK
+123 FNLKYNVIEDTKYK

-149 MVLTALEDTLK
+149 MVLTALDDTLR
-160 EKKEMYVLYDDFGR
+160 EKKEMYVLYDEFGR
-174 LVLKNVASM
+174 ITLKNVASM
-183 KLDIIMNNDIIEDF
+183 KLDIVMDNDVIEDF
-197 DYNSSIDSDTYTQ
+197 DYNSSIDSDTYTKI
-210 VKLLKEDENT
+210 KLVRDNEETSKRDVYIA
-220 GQRIST
+220 QDST
-226 TLKDSIHIRSWGVL
+226 HMRSWGIL
-240 QFFDTVDSNMTKAEM
+240 QMFDTVDKNMSEAEIKQKC
-255 DKKAEMLLKLY
+255 DILLKLY
-266 NKKTKSLSLKNVL
+266 NKKTKSLSLKNAL

-287 CLVPVFLDLGDIKLQ
+287 CLVPVFLNLGDIELQ

-336 SSYNSGNDTNKDEK
+336 SSYSSGNTNNKNEK
-350 KNGSAQS
+350 QNGPAQS

-397 LVAAISIHETGNGSS
+397 LMAAISIHETGNGSS

-426 MSFGSVDE
+426 MSFSSVDE
-434 GIKRGISNLSR
+434 GIKKGISNLSR
-445 NYIRIGRKTLE
+445 NYIYTGRKTLE

-470 NKDWVPGV
+470 NKDWVSGV

-485 TGSAYSSN
+485 TGSTYSSN
-493 SAGTGV
+493 NAGTGV
-499 GSNEEAEKNLKDTT
+499 GSNEEAEKNLKDVT
-513 YQVQNNSNDNTSTN
+513 YQIQGNNQSSSTN
-527 NNKVNKVIQEAKNQ
+527 NNSKADKLISVAKSK
-541 LGKPYARGGN
+541 LGCNYVYGAE
-551 GPKSFDCSG
+551 GPNTFDCSG
-560 LMVWAFKRGAGI
+560 FTQWCYKQIGI
-572 NLPRVSADQSKD
+572 SIPRTVATQSKA
-584 SRGKLLC
+584 GKAVDLK
-591 NINDVKA
+591 DKTKWKA
-598 GDLVFFAYNQ
+598 GDLLCRVGGGSSN
-608 GKGNVHHVGLCIGN
+608 HVMMYIGN
-622 DQFIH
+622 GQMIH
-627 SPKTGDVVKI
+627 SPQTGDVVKI
-637 SSLSGRQ
+637 QSVDSYRKG
-644 NKNHDFARARR
+644 KAYTHVRR
-655 FF
+655 FI

>member
-7 LANDRDIRLVIAH
+7 LANDRDVRLVIAH

-27 VVLDGIT
+27 AVIDGIT
-34 WEIERRGVPSKLE
+34 WEIERRGTPSKLE

-99 FKNKDTYVF
+99 FKNKDTYVYSN
-108 KNHTASEI
+108 KTASELV
-116 IKMLSDD
+116 KMLAKD
-123 FKLKYKAIEDTKYK
+123 FNLKYNVIEDTKYK

-149 MVLTALEDTLK
+149 MVLTALDDTLR
-160 EKKEMYVLYDDFGR
+160 EKKEMYVLYDEFGR
-174 LVLKNVASM
+174 ITLKNVASM
-183 KLDIIMNNDIIEDF
+183 KLDIVMDNDVIEDF
-197 DYNSSIDSDTYTQ
+197 DYNSSIDSDTYTKI
-210 VKLLKEDENT
+210 KLVRDNEETSKRDVYIA
-220 GQRIST
+220 QDST
-226 TLKDSIHIRSWGVL
+226 HMRSWGIL
-240 QFFDTVDSNMTKAEM
+240 QMFDTVDKNMSEAEIKQKC
-255 DKKAEMLLKLY
+255 DILLKLY
-266 NKKTKSLSLKNVL
+266 NKKTKSLSLKNAL

-287 CLVPVFLDLGDIKLQ
+287 CLVPVFLNLGDIELQ

-336 SSYNSGNDTNKDEK
+336 SSYSSGNTNNKNEK
-350 KNGSAQS
+350 QNGPAQS

-397 LVAAISIHETGNGSS
+397 LMAAISIHETGNGSS

-445 NYIRIGRKTLE
+445 NYIHTGRKTLE

-485 TGSAYSSN
+485 TGSTYSPN
-493 SAGTGV
+493 NTGTGV

-513 YQVQNNSNDNTSTN
+513 YQVQNNNNANTSTN
-527 NNKVNKVIQEAKNQ
+527 NSSKADKLISIAKGK
-541 LGKPYARGGN
+541 LGCKYARGAE
-551 GPKSFDCSG
+551 GPNTFDCSG
-560 LMVWAFKRGAGI
+560 FTQWCYKQIGI
-572 NLPRVSADQSKD
+572 KIPRTVATQSKA
-584 SRGKLLC
+584 GKAVDLK
-591 NINDVKA
+591 DRSKWKA
-598 GDLVFFAYNQ
+598 GDLLCRVGGGSSNHVMMYL
-608 GKGNVHHVGLCIGN
+608 GNG
-622 DQFIH
+622 QMIH
-627 SPKTGDVVKI
+627 SPQTGDVVKI
-637 SSLSGRQ
+637 QSVDSYRKG
-644 NKNHDFARARR
+644 KAYTHVRR
-655 FF
+655 FI

>member
-1 MADDLV
+1 MDDELV
-7 LANDRDIRLVIAH
+7 LANDRDVRLVIAH

-34 WEIERRGVPSKLE
+34 WEIERRGTPSKLE

-52 DDILQFCEGNSVRLY
+52 DDILEFCEGNSVRLY
-67 YKGIGI
+67 YKGVGI

-99 FKNKDTYVF
+99 FKNKDTYVY
-108 KNHTASEI
+108 NNQTASEL
-116 IKMLSDD
+116 IKMLAKD
-123 FKLKYKAIEDTKYK
+123 FKLKYNVIEDTKYK

-149 MVLTALEDTLK
+149 MILTALDDTLR

-174 LVLKNVASM
+174 LTLKNIASM
-183 KLDIIMNNDIIEDF
+183 KLDTVMNNDVIEDF
-197 DYNSSIDSDTYTQ
+197 DYNSSIDSDTYTKI
-210 VKLLKEDENT
+210 KLVRDNEET
-220 GQRIST
+220 GKRDVYIAQDST
-226 TLKDSIHIRSWGVL
+226 HMRSWGIL
-240 QFFDTVDSNMTKAEM
+240 QMFDTVDKNMSEAEIKQKC
-255 DKKAEMLLKLY
+255 DILLKLY

-287 CLVPVFLDLGDIKLQ
+287 CLVPVFLDLGDIEVQ

-336 SSYNSGNDTNKDEK
+336 SSYSSGNSNNKNEK
-350 KNGSAQS
+350 QNGPAQS

-375 NKLSNTGNIFV
+375 NKLSNTGSIFV

-397 LVAAISIHETGNGSS
+397 LMAAISIHETGNGSS

-445 NYIRIGRKTLE
+445 NYIHTGRKTLE

-485 TGSAYSSN
+485 TGSTYSSN
-493 SAGTGV
+493 NAGTGV
-499 GSNEEAEKNLKDTT
+499 GSNEEAEKNLKDIT
-513 YQVQNNSNDNTSTN
+513 YQIQGNNQSSSTN
-527 NNKVNKVIQEAKNQ
+527 NSSKTDKLINLAKSK
-541 LGKPYARGGN
+541 LGCKYVYGAT
-551 GPKSFDCSG
+551 GPNNFDCSG
-560 LMVWAFKRGAGI
+560 FTQWCYKNALGI
-572 NLPRVSADQSKD
+572 TIPRVSSSQGNA
-584 SRGKLLC
+584 GKGVDKSNLQR
-591 NINDVKA
+591 
-598 GDLVFFAYNQ
+598 GDLVFFSSNGPK
-608 GKGNVHHVGLCIGN
+608 GKINHVGMYIGN
-622 DQFIH
+622 NEFIH
-627 SPKTGDVVKI
+627 SPHTGDVVKI
-637 SSLSGRQ
+637 TSLNGSYYK
-644 NKNHDFARARR
+644 KNYVRARR
-655 FF
+655 FI

>member
-1 MADDLV
+1 MADELV
-7 LANDRDIRLVIAH
+7 LANDRDVRLVIAH

-27 VVLDGIT
+27 TVLDGIT
-34 WEIERRGVPSKLE
+34 WEIERRGTPSKLE

-99 FKNKDTYVF
+99 FKNKDTYVYSN
-108 KNHTASEI
+108 KTASELV
-116 IKMLSDD
+116 KMLAKD
-123 FKLKYKAIEDTKYK
+123 FNLKYNVIEDTKYK

-149 MVLTALEDTLK
+149 MILTALDDTLR
-160 EKKEMYVLYDDFGR
+160 EKKEMYTLYDDFGR
-174 LVLKNVASM
+174 ITLKNVASM
-183 KLDIIMNNDIIEDF
+183 KLDTVMNNDVIEDF
-197 DYNSSIDSDTYTQ
+197 DYNSSIDSDTYTKI
-210 VKLLKEDENT
+210 KLVRDNEET
-220 GQRIST
+220 GKRDVYIAQDST
-226 TLKDSIHIRSWGVL
+226 HMRSWGIL
-240 QFFDTVDSNMTKAEM
+240 QMFDTVDKNMSEAEIKQKC
-255 DKKAEMLLKLY
+255 DILLKLY

-287 CLVPVFLDLGDIKLQ
+287 CLVPVFLDLGDIDLQ

-336 SSYNSGNDTNKDEK
+336 SSYSSGNTNNKDEK
-350 KNGSAQS
+350 KNGPAQS

-375 NKLSNTGNIFV
+375 NKLSNTGSIFV

-397 LVAAISIHETGNGSS
+397 LMAAISIHETGNGSS

-445 NYIRIGRKTLE
+445 NYIHTGRKTLE

-485 TGSAYSSN
+485 TGNAYSSN

-513 YQVQNNSNDNTSTN
+513 YQVQNNNNANTSTN
-527 NNKVNKVIQEAKNQ
+527 NSSKTDKLINLAKSK
-541 LGKPYARGGN
+541 LGCKYVYGAT
-551 GPKSFDCSG
+551 GPNTFDCSG
-560 LMVWAFKRGAGI
+560 FTQWCYKQIGI
-572 NLPRVSADQSKD
+572 KIPRTASAQSKA
-584 SRGKLLC
+584 GKAVDLKDRSKWKVGDLLC
-591 NINDVKA
+591 RVGGGSSN
-598 GDLVFFAYNQ
+598 
-608 GKGNVHHVGLCIGN
+608 HVVMYIGN
-622 DQFIH
+622 NQIIH
-627 SPKTGDVVKI
+627 SPQTGDVVKI
-637 SSLSGRQ
+637 QSVDSYRKG
-644 NKNHDFARARR
+644 KAYTHVRR
-655 FF
+655 FI

>member
-1 MADDLV
+1 MDDELV
-7 LANDRDIRLVIAH
+7 LANDRDVRLVIAH

-27 VVLDGIT
+27 AVLDNIT
-34 WEIERRGVPSKLE
+34 WEIERRGSPSKLE

-52 DDILQFCEGNSVRLY
+52 DDILEFCEGNSVRLY

-99 FKNKDTYVF
+99 FKNKDTYVY
-108 KNHTASEI
+108 NNQTASELV
-116 IKMLSDD
+116 KMLAKD
-123 FKLKYKAIEDTKYK
+123 FNLKYNVIEDTKYK

-149 MVLTALEDTLK
+149 MILTALDDTLR

-174 LVLKNVASM
+174 LTLKNVASM
-183 KLDIIMNNDIIEDF
+183 KLDTVMNNDVIEDF
-197 DYNSSIDSDTYTQ
+197 DYNSSIDSDTYTKI
-210 VKLLKEDENT
+210 KLVRDNEET
-220 GQRIST
+220 GKRDVYIAQDST
-226 TLKDSIHIRSWGVL
+226 HMRSWGIL
-240 QFFDTVDSNMTKAEM
+240 QMFDTVDKNMSEAEIKQKC
-255 DKKAEMLLKLY
+255 DILLKLY

-287 CLVPVFLDLGDIKLQ
+287 CLVPVFLDLGDIDLQ

-336 SSYNSGNDTNKDEK
+336 SSYSSGNTNNKDEK
-350 KNGSAQS
+350 KNGPAQS

-375 NKLSNTGNIFV
+375 NKLSNTGSIFV

-397 LVAAISIHETGNGSS
+397 LMAAISIHETGNGSS

-445 NYIRIGRKTLE
+445 NYIHTGRKTLE

-485 TGSAYSSN
+485 TGNAYSSN

-513 YQVQNNSNDNTSTN
+513 YQVQNNNNANTSTN
-527 NNKVNKVIQEAKNQ
+527 NSSKTDKLINLAKSK
-541 LGKPYARGGN
+541 LGCKYVYGAT
-551 GPKSFDCSG
+551 GPNTFDCSG
-560 LMVWAFKRGAGI
+560 FTQWCYKQIGI
-572 NLPRVSADQSKD
+572 KIPRTASAQSKA
-584 SRGKLLC
+584 GKAVDLKDRSKWKVGDLLC
-591 NINDVKA
+591 RVGGGSSN
-598 GDLVFFAYNQ
+598 
-608 GKGNVHHVGLCIGN
+608 HVVMYIGN
-622 DQFIH
+622 NQIIH
-627 SPKTGDVVKI
+627 SPQTGDVVKI
-637 SSLSGRQ
+637 QSVDSYRKG
-644 NKNHDFARARR
+644 KAYTHVRR
-655 FF
+655 FI

>member
-7 LANDRDIRLVIAH
+7 LANDRDVRLVIAH

-27 VVLDGIT
+27 VVLDGII
-34 WEIERRGVPSKLE
+34 WEIERRGTPSKLE

-67 YKGIGI
+67 YKGVGI

-108 KNHTASEI
+108 KNYTASEI
-116 IKMLSDD
+116 IKMLADD
-123 FKLKYKAIEDTKYK
+123 FKLKCKSIEDTKYK

-149 MVLTALEDTLK
+149 MVLTALDDTLR
-160 EKKEMYVLYDDFGR
+160 EKKEMYTLYDDFGR

-183 KLDIIMNNDIIEDF
+183 KLDVVMNNDVIEDF

-226 TLKDSIHIRSWGVL
+226 TVKDSVHIRSWGVL
-240 QFFDTVDSNMTKAEM
+240 QLFDTVDSNVTKAEM

-287 CLVPVFLDLGDIKLQ
+287 CLIPVFLDLGDIELQ

-336 SSYNSGNDTNKDEK
+336 SSYSSGNSNNKEEK
-350 KNGSAQS
+350 KNGPAQS

-362 DNDMINKLNKVFK
+362 DTDMANKINKLLKG
-375 NKLSNTGNIFV
+375 KLSNTGNIFV
-386 KYSNAYKVNAA
+386 KYSNAYKVNPA
-397 LVAAISIHETGNGSS
+397 LMAAISMHESARGTSNIA
-412 SLCKNKNNFFGMKG
+412 NTKNNFFGMKKNG
-426 MSFGSVDE
+426 DYMSFSSVDE

-445 NYIRIGRKTLE
+445 NYIHIGRKTLE
-456 SIRDK
+456 SIRNKYSSSSDK
-461 YAPLYDSPL
+461 E
-470 NKDWVPGV
+470 WVKCV
-478 GKFYKQI
+478 GAFYKQI
-485 TGSAYSSN
+485 TGSTYNSN
-493 SAGTGV
+493 SAGIGV
-499 GSNEEAEKNLKDTT
+499 GSNEEAEKNLKDIT
-513 YQVQNNSNDNTSTN
+513 YQVQGNNQNSNTN
-527 NNKVNKVIQEAKNQ
+527 NNSKADKLINVAKSK
-541 LGKPYARGGN
+541 LGCNYVYGAE
-551 GPKSFDCSG
+551 GPNTFDCSG
-560 LMVWAFKRGAGI
+560 FTQYCYKKIGI
-572 NLPRVSADQSKD
+572 NIPRTASAQSKA
-584 SRGKLLC
+584 GKAVDLK
-591 NINDVKA
+591 DRSKWKA
-598 GDLVFFAYNQ
+598 GDLLCRIGGGSSN
-608 GKGNVHHVGLCIGN
+608 HVVMYIGN
-622 DQFIH
+622 NQIIH
-627 SPKTGDVVKI
+627 SPQTGDVVKI
-637 SSLSGRQ
+637 ESVNSYRKG
-644 NKNHDFARARR
+644 KAYTHVRR
-655 FF
+655 FI

>member
-7 LANDRDIRLVIAH
+7 LANDRDVRLVIAH

-27 VVLDGIT
+27 VVLDGII
-34 WEIERRGVPSKLE
+34 WEIERRGTPSKLE

-67 YKGIGI
+67 YKGVGI

-108 KNHTASEI
+108 KNYTASEI
-116 IKMLSDD
+116 IKMLADD
-123 FKLKYKAIEDTKYK
+123 FKLKCKSIEDTKYK

-149 MVLTALEDTLK
+149 MVLTALDDTLR
-160 EKKEMYVLYDDFGR
+160 EKKEMYTLYDDFGR

-183 KLDIIMNNDIIEDF
+183 KLDVVMNNDVIEDF

-226 TLKDSIHIRSWGVL
+226 TVKDSVHIRSWGVL
-240 QFFDTVDSNMTKAEM
+240 QLFDTVDSNVTKAEM

-287 CLVPVFLDLGDIKLQ
+287 CLIPVFLDLGDIELQ

-336 SSYNSGNDTNKDEK
+336 SSYSSGNSNNKEEK
-350 KNGSAQS
+350 KNGPAQS

-362 DNDMINKLNKVFK
+362 DTDMANKINKLLKG
-375 NKLSNTGNIFV
+375 KLSNTGNIFV
-386 KYSNAYKVNAA
+386 KYSNAYKVNPA
-397 LVAAISIHETGNGSS
+397 LMAAISMHESARGTSNIA
-412 SLCKNKNNFFGMKG
+412 NTKNNFFGMKKNG
-426 MSFGSVDE
+426 DYMSFSSVDE

-445 NYIRIGRKTLE
+445 NYIHIGRKTLE
-456 SIRDK
+456 SIRNKYSSSSDK
-461 YAPLYDSPL
+461 E
-470 NKDWVPGV
+470 WVKCV
-478 GKFYKQI
+478 GAFYKQI
-485 TGSAYSSN
+485 TGSTYNSN
-493 SAGTGV
+493 SAGIGV
-499 GSNEEAEKNLKDTT
+499 GSNEEAEKNLKDIT
-513 YQVQNNSNDNTSTN
+513 YQVQGNNQNSNTN
-527 NNKVNKVIQEAKNQ
+527 NNSKADKLINVAKSK
-541 LGKPYARGGN
+541 LGCNYVYGAE
-551 GPKSFDCSG
+551 GPNNFDCSG
-560 LMVWAFKRGAGI
+560 FTQWCYKQIGI
-572 NLPRVSADQSKD
+572 KIPRTASAQSKA
-584 SRGKLLC
+584 GKAVDLK
-591 NINDVKA
+591 DRSKWKA
-598 GDLVFFAYNQ
+598 GDLLCRIGGGSN
-608 GKGNVHHVGLCIGN
+608 NHVVMYIGN
-622 DQFIH
+622 NQIIH
-627 SPKTGDVVKI
+627 SPQTGDVVKI
-637 SSLSGRQ
+637 ESVNSYRKG
-644 NKNHDFARARR
+644 KAYTHVRR
-655 FF
+655 FI

>member
-1 MADDLV
+1 MVDELV
-7 LANDRDIRLVIAH
+7 LANDRDVRLVIAH

-27 VVLDGIT
+27 AVIDGIT
-34 WEIERRGVPSKLE
+34 WEIERRGAPSKLE

-52 DDILQFCEGNSVRLY
+52 DDILEFCEGNSVRLY
-67 YKGIGI
+67 YKGVGI

-99 FKNKDTYVF
+99 FKNKDTYVYSN
-108 KNHTASEI
+108 KTASELV
-116 IKMLSDD
+116 KMLAKD
-123 FKLKYKAIEDTKYK
+123 FNLKYNVIEDTKYK
-137 ISRIEENKTLFD
+137 ISRVEENKTLFD
-149 MVLTALEDTLK
+149 MILTALDDTLR

-174 LVLKNVASM
+174 LTLKNVASM
-183 KLDIIMNNDIIEDF
+183 KLDTVMNNDVIEDF
-197 DYNSSIDSDTYTQ
+197 DYNSSIDSDTYTKI
-210 VKLLKEDENT
+210 KLVRDNEET
-220 GQRIST
+220 GKRDVYIAQDST
-226 TLKDSIHIRSWGVL
+226 HMRSWGIL
-240 QFFDTVDSNMTKAEM
+240 QMFDTVDKNMSEAEIKQKC
-255 DKKAEMLLKLY
+255 DILLKLY

-287 CLVPVFLDLGDIKLQ
+287 CLVPVFLNLGDIKLQ

-336 SSYNSGNDTNKDEK
+336 SSYSSGNSNNKDEK
-350 KNGSAQS
+350 KNGPAQS
-357 TTSKE
+357 TTNKE
-362 DNDMINKLNKVFK
+362 DSDMINKLNKVFK
-375 NKLSNTGNIFV
+375 GKLSNTGSIFV

-397 LVAAISIHETGNGSS
+397 LMAAISIHETGNGSS

-426 MSFGSVDE
+426 MSFSSVDE

-445 NYIRIGRKTLE
+445 NYIHTGRKTLE

-499 GSNEEAEKNLKDTT
+499 GSNEEAEKNLKDIT
-513 YQVQNNSNDNTSTN
+513 YQVQGNNQNSNANNSKADKLISIAKSKLGCKYVWGAEGPNT
-527 NNKVNKVIQEAKNQ
+527 
-541 LGKPYARGGN
+541 
-551 GPKSFDCSG
+551 FDCSG
-560 LMVWAFKRGAGI
+560 FTQWCYKQVGI
-572 NLPRVSADQSKD
+572 KIPRTVATQSKA
-584 SRGKLLC
+584 GKAVDLK
-591 NINDVKA
+591 DRSKWKA
-598 GDLVFFAYNQ
+598 GDLLCRV
-608 GKGNVHHVGLCIGN
+608 GGGNSNHVMMYIGN
-622 DQFIH
+622 GKMIH
-627 SPKTGDVVKI
+627 SPQTGDVVKI
-637 SSLSGRQ
+637 QSVDSYRKG
-644 NKNHDFARARR
+644 KAYTHVRR
-655 FF
+655 FI

>member
-1 MADDLV
+1 MSDDLV

-34 WEIERRGVPSKLE
+34 WEIERRGTPSKLE

-52 DDILQFCEGNSVRLY
+52 DDILEFCEGNSVRLY
-67 YKGIGI
+67 YKGVGI

-99 FKNKDTYVF
+99 FKNKDTYVYSN
-108 KNHTASEI
+108 KTASELV
-116 IKMLSDD
+116 KMLAKD
-123 FKLKYKAIEDTKYK
+123 FNLKYNVIEDTKYK
-137 ISRIEENKTLFD
+137 ISRVEENKTLFD
-149 MVLTALEDTLK
+149 MVLTALDDTLR

-174 LVLKNVASM
+174 ITLKNVASM
-183 KLDIIMNNDIIEDF
+183 KLDTVMNNDVIEDF
-197 DYNSSIDSDTYTQ
+197 DYNSSIDSDTYTKI
-210 VKLLKEDENT
+210 KLVRDNEET
-220 GQRIST
+220 GKRDVYIAQDST
-226 TLKDSIHIRSWGVL
+226 HMRSWGIL
-240 QFFDTVDSNMTKAEM
+240 QMFDTVDKNMSEAEIKQKC
-255 DKKAEMLLKLY
+255 DILLKLY

-287 CLVPVFLDLGDIKLQ
+287 CLVPVFLNLGDIKLQ

-336 SSYNSGNDTNKDEK
+336 SSYSSGNSNNKDEK
-350 KNGSAQS
+350 KNGPAQS
-357 TTSKE
+357 TTNKE
-362 DNDMINKLNKVFK
+362 DSDMINKLNKVFK
-375 NKLSNTGNIFV
+375 GKLSNTGSIFV

-397 LVAAISIHETGNGSS
+397 LMAAISIHETGNGSS

-426 MSFGSVDE
+426 MSFSSVDE

-445 NYIRIGRKTLE
+445 NYIHTGRKTLE

-499 GSNEEAEKNLKDTT
+499 GSNEEAEKNLKDIT
-513 YQVQNNSNDNTSTN
+513 YQVQGNNQNSNANNSKADKLISIAKSKLGCKYVWGAEGPNT
-527 NNKVNKVIQEAKNQ
+527 
-541 LGKPYARGGN
+541 
-551 GPKSFDCSG
+551 FDCSG
-560 LMVWAFKRGAGI
+560 FTQWCYKQVGI
-572 NLPRVSADQSKD
+572 KIPRTVATQSKA
-584 SRGKLLC
+584 GKAVDLK
-591 NINDVKA
+591 DRSKWKA
-598 GDLVFFAYNQ
+598 GDLLCRV
-608 GKGNVHHVGLCIGN
+608 GGGNSNHVMMYIGN
-622 DQFIH
+622 GKMIH
-627 SPKTGDVVKI
+627 SPQTGDVVKI
-637 SSLSGRQ
+637 QSVDSYRKG
-644 NKNHDFARARR
+644 KAYTHVRR
-655 FF
+655 FI

>member
-1 MADDLV
+1 MSDDLV

-27 VVLDGIT
+27 AVIDGIT
-34 WEIERRGVPSKLE
+34 WEIERRGSPSKLE
-47 FTIVM
+47 FTIAM
-52 DDILQFCEGNSVRLY
+52 DDILEFCEGNSVRIY

-99 FKNKDTYVF
+99 FKNKDTYVYSN
-108 KNHTASEI
+108 KTASELV
-116 IKMLSDD
+116 KMLAKD
-123 FKLKYKAIEDTKYK
+123 FNLKYNVIEDTKYK

-149 MVLTALEDTLK
+149 MILTALDDTLR
-160 EKKEMYVLYDDFGR
+160 EKKEMYTLYDDFGR
-174 LVLKNVASM
+174 ITLKNVASM
-183 KLDIIMNNDIIEDF
+183 KLDTVMNNDVIEDF
-197 DYNSSIDSDTYTQ
+197 DYNSSIDSDTYTKI
-210 VKLLKEDENT
+210 KLVRDNEET
-220 GQRIST
+220 GKRDVYIAQDST
-226 TLKDSIHIRSWGVL
+226 HMRSWGIL
-240 QFFDTVDSNMTKAEM
+240 QMFDTVDKNMSEAEIKQKC
-255 DKKAEMLLKLY
+255 DILLKLY

-287 CLVPVFLDLGDIKLQ
+287 CLVPVFLNLGDIKLQ

-336 SSYNSGNDTNKDEK
+336 SSYSSGNSNNKDEK
-350 KNGSAQS
+350 KNGPAQS
-357 TTSKE
+357 TTNKE
-362 DNDMINKLNKVFK
+362 DSDMINKLNKVFK
-375 NKLSNTGNIFV
+375 GKLSNTGSIFV

-397 LVAAISIHETGNGSS
+397 LMAAISIHETGNGSS

-426 MSFGSVDE
+426 MSFSSVDE

-445 NYIRIGRKTLE
+445 NYIHTGRKTLE

-499 GSNEEAEKNLKDTT
+499 GSNEEAEKNLKDIT
-513 YQVQNNSNDNTSTN
+513 YQVQGNNQNSNANNSKADKLISIAKSKLGCKYVWGAEGPNT
-527 NNKVNKVIQEAKNQ
+527 
-541 LGKPYARGGN
+541 
-551 GPKSFDCSG
+551 FDCSG
-560 LMVWAFKRGAGI
+560 FTQWCYKQVGI
-572 NLPRVSADQSKD
+572 KIPRTVATQSKA
-584 SRGKLLC
+584 GKAVDLK
-591 NINDVKA
+591 DRSKWKA
-598 GDLVFFAYNQ
+598 GDLLCRV
-608 GKGNVHHVGLCIGN
+608 GGGNSNHVMMYIGN
-622 DQFIH
+622 GKMIH
-627 SPKTGDVVKI
+627 SPQTGDVVKI
-637 SSLSGRQ
+637 QSVDSYRKG
-644 NKNHDFARARR
+644 KAYTHVRR
-655 FF
+655 FI

>member
-1 MADDLV
+1 MVDELV
-7 LANDRDIRLVIAH
+7 LANDRDVRLVIAH

-27 VVLDGIT
+27 AVIDGIT
-34 WEIERRGVPSKLE
+34 WEIERRGTPSKLE

-67 YKGIGI
+67 YKGVGI

-79 QKKRDKENHIKIVAY
+79 QKKRDKENHIKIIAY

-99 FKNKDTYVF
+99 FKNKDTYVYSN
-108 KNHTASEI
+108 KTASEL
-116 IKMLSDD
+116 IKMLAKD
-123 FKLKYKAIEDTKYK
+123 FNLKYNVIEDTKYK

-149 MVLTALEDTLK
+149 MILTALDDTLR
-160 EKKEMYVLYDDFGR
+160 EKKEMFTLYDDFGR
-174 LVLKNVASM
+174 ITLKNVASM
-183 KLDIIMNNDIIEDF
+183 KLDTVMNNDVIEDF
-197 DYNSSIDSDTYTQ
+197 DYNSSIDSDTYTKI
-210 VKLLKEDENT
+210 KLVRDNEET
-220 GQRIST
+220 GKRDVYIAQDST
-226 TLKDSIHIRSWGVL
+226 HMRSWGIL
-240 QFFDTVDSNMTKAEM
+240 QLFDTVDKNMSEAEIKQKC
-255 DKKAEMLLKLY
+255 DILLKLY

-287 CLVPVFLDLGDIKLQ
+287 CLVPVFLSLGDIDLQ

-336 SSYNSGNDTNKDEK
+336 SSYSSGNTNNKNEK
-350 KNGSAQS
+350 QNGPAQS

-362 DNDMINKLNKVFK
+362 DSDMINKLNKVFK
-375 NKLSNTGNIFV
+375 GKLSNTGSIFV

-397 LVAAISIHETGNGSS
+397 LMAAISIHETGNGSS

-445 NYIRIGRKTLE
+445 NYIHTGRKTLE

-485 TGSAYSSN
+485 TGSTYSSN
-493 SAGTGV
+493 NAGTGV
-499 GSNEEAEKNLKDTT
+499 GSNEEAEKNLKDVT
-513 YQVQNNSNDNTSTN
+513 YQIQGNNQSSSTN
-527 NNKVNKVIQEAKNQ
+527 NSSKTDKLINLAKSK
-541 LGKPYARGGN
+541 LGCNYVYGAT
-551 GPKSFDCSG
+551 GPNTFDCSG
-560 LMVWAFKRGAGI
+560 FTQWCYKQIGI
-572 NLPRVSADQSKD
+572 KIPRTVATQSKAGSAVD
-584 SRGKLLC
+584 LKDRSKW
-591 NINDVKA
+591 KA
-598 GDLVFFAYNQ
+598 GDLLCRVGGGSSN
-608 GKGNVHHVGLCIGN
+608 HVMMYIGN
-622 DQFIH
+622 GQMIH
-627 SPKTGDVVKI
+627 SPQTGDVVKI
-637 SSLSGRQ
+637 QSVDSYRKG
-644 NKNHDFARARR
+644 KAYTHVRR
-655 FF
+655 FI

>member
-1 MADDLV
+1 MVDELV
-7 LANDRDIRLVIAH
+7 LANDRDVRLVIAH

-27 VVLDGIT
+27 AVIDGIT
-34 WEIERRGVPSKLE
+34 WEIERRGTPSKLE

-52 DDILQFCEGNSVRLY
+52 DDILEFCEGNSVRLY

-99 FKNKDTYVF
+99 FKNKDTYVYSN
-108 KNHTASEI
+108 KTASELV
-116 IKMLSDD
+116 KMLAKD
-123 FKLKYKAIEDTKYK
+123 FNLKYNVIEDTKYK
-137 ISRIEENKTLFD
+137 ISRVEENKTLFD
-149 MVLTALEDTLK
+149 MILTALDDTLR

-174 LVLKNVASM
+174 LTLKNVASM
-183 KLDIIMNNDIIEDF
+183 KLDTVMNNDVIEDF
-197 DYNSSIDSDTYTQ
+197 DYNSSIDSDTYTKI
-210 VKLLKEDENT
+210 KLVRDNEET
-220 GQRIST
+220 GKRDVYIAQDST
-226 TLKDSIHIRSWGVL
+226 HMRSWGIL
-240 QFFDTVDSNMTKAEM
+240 QMFDTVDKNMSEAEIKQKC
-255 DKKAEMLLKLY
+255 DILLKLY
-266 NKKTKSLSLKNVL
+266 NKKTKSLSLKNAL

-287 CLVPVFLDLGDIKLQ
+287 CLVPVFLNLGDIELQ

-336 SSYNSGNDTNKDEK
+336 SSYSSGNTNNKDEK
-350 KNGSAQS
+350 KNGPAQS

-375 NKLSNTGNIFV
+375 NKLSNTGSIFV

-397 LVAAISIHETGNGSS
+397 LMAAISIHETGNGSS

-445 NYIRIGRKTLE
+445 NYIHTGRKTLE

-485 TGSAYSSN
+485 TGNAYSSN

-513 YQVQNNSNDNTSTN
+513 YQVQNNNNANTSTN
-527 NNKVNKVIQEAKNQ
+527 NSSKTDKLINLAKSK
-541 LGKPYARGGN
+541 LGCKYVYGAT
-551 GPKSFDCSG
+551 GPNTFDCSG
-560 LMVWAFKRGAGI
+560 FTQWCYKQIGI
-572 NLPRVSADQSKD
+572 KIPRTVATQSKAGSAVD
-584 SRGKLLC
+584 LKDRSKW
-591 NINDVKA
+591 KA
-598 GDLVFFAYNQ
+598 GDLLCRVGGGSSN
-608 GKGNVHHVGLCIGN
+608 HVMMYIGN
-622 DQFIH
+622 GQMIH
-627 SPKTGDVVKI
+627 SPQTGDVVKI
-637 SSLSGRQ
+637 QSVDSYRKG
-644 NKNHDFARARR
+644 KAYTHVRR
-655 FF
+655 FI

>member
-1 MADDLV
+1 MSDELV
-7 LANDRDIRLVIAH
+7 LANDRDVRLVIAH

-34 WEIERRGVPSKLE
+34 WEIERRGTPSKLE

-67 YKGIGI
+67 YKGVGI

-99 FKNKDTYVF
+99 FKNKDTYVYSN
-108 KNHTASEI
+108 KTASELV
-116 IKMLSDD
+116 KMLAKD
-123 FKLKYKAIEDTKYK
+123 FNLKYNVIEDTKYK

-149 MVLTALEDTLK
+149 MILTALDDTLR

-174 LVLKNVASM
+174 LTLKNVASM
-183 KLDIIMNNDIIEDF
+183 KLDTVMNNDVIEDF
-197 DYNSSIDSDTYTQ
+197 DYNSSIDSDTYTKI
-210 VKLLKEDENT
+210 KLVRDNEESGKRDVYIA
-220 GQRIST
+220 Q
-226 TLKDSIHIRSWGVL
+226 DSAHMRSWGIL
-240 QFFDTVDSNMTKAEM
+240 QMFDTVDKNMSEAEIKQKC
-255 DKKAEMLLKLY
+255 DILLKLY
-266 NKKTKSLSLKNVL
+266 NKKTKSLSLKNAL

-287 CLVPVFLDLGDIKLQ
+287 CLVPVFLDLGDIDLQ

-336 SSYNSGNDTNKDEK
+336 SSYSSGNSNNKDEK
-350 KNGSAQS
+350 KNGPAQS

-397 LVAAISIHETGNGSS
+397 LMAAISIHETGNGSS

-445 NYIRIGRKTLE
+445 NYIHTGRKTLE

-485 TGSAYSSN
+485 TGNAYSSN

-513 YQVQNNSNDNTSTN
+513 YQVQNNNNANTSTN
-527 NNKVNKVIQEAKNQ
+527 NSFKTDKLINLAKGK
-541 LGKPYARGGN
+541 LGCKYVYGAT
-551 GPKSFDCSG
+551 GPNTFDCSG
-560 LMVWAFKRGAGI
+560 FTQWCYKQIGI
-572 NLPRVSADQSKD
+572 KIPRTVATQSKAGSAVD
-584 SRGKLLC
+584 LK
-591 NINDVKA
+591 DKTKWKA
-598 GDLVFFAYNQ
+598 GDLLCRVGGGSSN
-608 GKGNVHHVGLCIGN
+608 HVMMYIGN
-622 DQFIH
+622 GQMIH
-627 SPKTGDVVKI
+627 SPQTGDVVKI
-637 SSLSGRQ
+637 QSVDSYRKG
-644 NKNHDFARARR
+644 KAYTHVRR
-655 FF
+655 FI

>member
-1 MADDLV
+1 MSDDLV

-34 WEIERRGVPSKLE
+34 WEIERRGSPSKLE
-47 FTIVM
+47 FTIAM
-52 DDILQFCEGNSVRLY
+52 DDILEFCEGNSVRLY

-99 FKNKDTYVF
+99 FKNKDTYVY
-108 KNHTASEI
+108 NNQTASELV
-116 IKMLSDD
+116 KMLAKD
-123 FKLKYKAIEDTKYK
+123 FNLKYNVIEDTKYK
-137 ISRIEENKTLFD
+137 ISRVEENKTLFD
-149 MVLTALEDTLK
+149 MVLTALDDTLR

-174 LVLKNVASM
+174 ITLKNVASM
-183 KLDIIMNNDIIEDF
+183 KLDTVMNNDVIEDF
-197 DYNSSIDSDTYTQ
+197 DYNSSIDSDTYTKI
-210 VKLLKEDENT
+210 KLVRDNEET
-220 GQRIST
+220 GKRDVYIAQDST
-226 TLKDSIHIRSWGVL
+226 HMRSWGIL
-240 QFFDTVDSNMTKAEM
+240 QMFETVDKNMSEAEIKQKC
-255 DKKAEMLLKLY
+255 DILLKLY
-266 NKKTKSLSLKNVL
+266 NKKTKSLSLKNAL

-287 CLVPVFLDLGDIKLQ
+287 CLIPVFLDLGDIELQ

-336 SSYNSGNDTNKDEK
+336 SSYSSGNSNNKDEK
-350 KNGSAQS
+350 KNGPAQS

-397 LVAAISIHETGNGSS
+397 LMAAISIHETGNGSS

-426 MSFGSVDE
+426 MSFSSVDE
-434 GIKRGISNLSR
+434 GIKKGISNLSR
-445 NYIRIGRKTLE
+445 NYIHTGRKTLE
-456 SIRDK
+456 RIRDK

-485 TGSAYSSN
+485 TGSTYNSN
-493 SAGTGV
+493 NAGTGV

-513 YQVQNNSNDNTSTN
+513 YQVQNNNDNANTSTN
-527 NNKVNKVIQEAKNQ
+527 NNSKADKLINIAKSKQ
-541 LGKPYARGGN
+541 GCKYVWGAE
-551 GPKSFDCSG
+551 GPNTFDCSG
-560 LMVWAFKRGAGI
+560 FTQWCYKQIGI
-572 NLPRVSADQSKD
+572 KIPRTVATQSKA
-584 SRGKLLC
+584 GKSVDLKDRSKWKVGDLLC
-591 NINDVKA
+591 RVGGGSSN
-598 GDLVFFAYNQ
+598 
-608 GKGNVHHVGLCIGN
+608 HVMMYIGN
-622 DQFIH
+622 GKMIH
-627 SPKTGDVVKI
+627 SPQTGDVVKI
-637 SSLSGRQ
+637 QSVDSYRKG
-644 NKNHDFARARR
+644 KAYTHVRR
-655 FF
+655 FI

>member
-1 MADDLV
+1 MVDELV
-7 LANDRDIRLVIAH
+7 LANDRDVRLVIAH

-27 VVLDGIT
+27 TVLDGIT
-34 WEIERRGVPSKLE
+34 WEIERRGTPSKLE

-52 DDILQFCEGNSVRLY
+52 DDILEFCEGNSVRLY

-99 FKNKDTYVF
+99 FKNKDTYVYSN
-108 KNHTASEI
+108 KTASELV
-116 IKMLSDD
+116 KMLAKD
-123 FKLKYKAIEDTKYK
+123 FNLKYNVIEDTKYK

-149 MVLTALEDTLK
+149 MILTALDDTLR

-174 LVLKNVASM
+174 ITLKNVASM
-183 KLDIIMNNDIIEDF
+183 KLDTVMNNDVIEDF
-197 DYNSSIDSDTYTQ
+197 DYNSSIDSDTYTKI
-210 VKLLKEDENT
+210 KLVRDNEET
-220 GQRIST
+220 GKRDVYIAQDST
-226 TLKDSIHIRSWGVL
+226 HMRSWGIL
-240 QFFDTVDSNMTKAEM
+240 QMFDTVDKNMSEAEIKQKC
-255 DKKAEMLLKLY
+255 DILLKLY
-266 NKKTKSLSLKNVL
+266 NKKTKSLSLKNAL

-287 CLVPVFLDLGDIKLQ
+287 CLVPVFLNLGDIKLQ

-336 SSYNSGNDTNKDEK
+336 SSYSSGNTNNKNEK
-350 KNGSAQS
+350 QNGPAQS

-397 LVAAISIHETGNGSS
+397 LMAAISIHETGNGSS

-426 MSFGSVDE
+426 MSFSSVDE
-434 GIKRGISNLSR
+434 GIKKGISNLSR
-445 NYIRIGRKTLE
+445 NYIHTGRKTLE
-456 SIRDK
+456 RIRDK

-485 TGSAYSSN
+485 TGSTYTSN
-493 SAGTGV
+493 NAGTGV
-499 GSNEEAEKNLKDTT
+499 GSNEEAEKNLKDVT
-513 YQVQNNSNDNTSTN
+513 YQIQGNNQSSSTN
-527 NNKVNKVIQEAKNQ
+527 NNSKADKLISIAKSK
-541 LGKPYARGGN
+541 LGCNYVYGAE
-551 GPKSFDCSG
+551 GPNNFDCSG
-560 LMVWAFKRGAGI
+560 FTQWCYKQIGI
-572 NLPRVSADQSKD
+572 KIPRTASAQSKA
-584 SRGKLLC
+584 GKAVDLK
-591 NINDVKA
+591 DRSKWKA
-598 GDLVFFAYNQ
+598 GDLLCRIGGGSSN
-608 GKGNVHHVGLCIGN
+608 HVVMYIGN
-622 DQFIH
+622 NQIIH
-627 SPKTGDVVKI
+627 SPQTGDVVKI
-637 SSLSGRQ
+637 ESVNSYRKG
-644 NKNHDFARARR
+644 KAYTHVRR
-655 FF
+655 FI